1 MTGVSQ
7 PASNVYNST
16 NPIPQQ
22 NAPIDRD
29 AYPARNDPTA
39 NYGYSV
45 LARDKPYAAALA
57 ELGDHL
63 NIPAQWLADVFAYE
77 SGHDP
82 HIDNRLDNGG
92 WGHGYLGLIQI
103 NGDSLREYGYT
114 YDDVMNMSRAEY
126 VQRIARRYLE
136 PERGNIHTIE
146 DLYAFING
154 GGGLLDRTPGSRRNV
169 GDGNANFE
177 QHVKTLG
184 SHAGRRYRTSYDLQ
198 SMLPTHEHYSAGCPV
213 CNQHINSLGSI
224 IPHEA
229 VA

>member
-1 MTGVSQ
+1 
-7 PASNVYNST
+7 VYNAT

-57 ELGDHL
+57 ELGDYL

-82 HIDNRLDNGG
+82 HIDNHQDDGG
-92 WGHGYLGLIQI
+92 WGHGYLGIIQI

-114 YDDVMNMSRAEY
+114 YNDVMNMSRAEY

-154 GGGLLDRTPGSRRNV
+154 GAGLLYTSVGGRRNV
-169 GDGNANFE
+169 SDGNEERNKFYR
-177 QHVKTLG
+177 HVQTIG